1 MFVHSLAVVKVTL
14 FLEVVVV
21 KVAPFS
27 VAVVKVATVLEV
39 VDVEVAVLEVQL
51 DK

>member
-1 MFVHSLAVVKVTL
+1 MAVVKVAV

-21 KVAPFS
+21 IVATFSVAIVKVAPI
-27 VAVVKVATVLEV
+27 LEA
-39 VDVEVAVLEVQL
+39 VDVTVAVLEVQL